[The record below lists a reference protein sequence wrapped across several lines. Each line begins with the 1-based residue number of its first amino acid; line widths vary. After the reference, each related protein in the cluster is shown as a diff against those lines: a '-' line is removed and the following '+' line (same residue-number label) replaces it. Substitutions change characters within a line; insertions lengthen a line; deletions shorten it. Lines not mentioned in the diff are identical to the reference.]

1 MDSVEENILQM
12 RSKRTIMNMIAICL
26 HLYYTEM
33 FDEIS
38 GYIDHMGGI
47 PYDLYITMPR
57 ENKPF
62 LPRIRERYPD
72 ANVIIT
78 ENIGFDIYPFTEF
91 LREVDL
97 DKYDLLFKLH
107 TKKDIPIEYS
117 KNGISLSGSNWRYYM
132 FNAILGSENRVKYIR
147 MLADRHPHI
156 GMFCAKEVLIRGLNE
171 IAVDI
176 DPICVEALM
185 LECKMRIRDW
195 EYVAGS
201 IFAIRPHLL
210 KPLKQRNFQADE
222 FPPYFPRDWNG
233 LPYCIERVLGCMVSA
248 QGYQIGALLQP

>member
-1 MDSVEENILQM
+1 MQKKFTINWVEKDLND
-12 RSKRTIMNMIAICL
+12 MIAVCL

-38 GYIDHMGGI
+38 KYIDNMGEV

-62 LPRIRERYPD
+62 LPTLRKKYPD
-72 ANVIIT
+72 AQVIIT
-78 ENIGFDIYPFTEF
+78 ENIGFDIYPFMKF
-91 LREVDL
+91 LNEVDL
-97 DKYDLLFKLH
+97 DQYDLLFKLH

-117 KNGISLSGSNWRYYM
+117 KNGVLLSGSNWRTYM
-132 FNAILGSENRVKYIR
+132 FNAILGNENRVKYIN
-147 MLADRHPHI
+147 MLAKRHPHI
-156 GMFCAKEVLIRGLNE
+156 GMFCAKEVLIRGFQE

-176 DPICVEALM
+176 DPARVESLM
-185 LECKMRIRDW
+185 LDCKMLMRDW

-201 IFAIRPHLL
+201 VFVIRPQLL
-210 KPLKQRNFQADE
+210 KPLKRRNFQVEE

-233 LPYCIERVLGCMVSA
+233 LPYCLERVFGCMVSA
-248 QGYQIGALLQP
+248 QGYQIGGLSQP